1 MVKFF
6 REVSDSEQRKRVA
19 LKEPKTALNVILL
32 NCTNSRNFSSEI
44 YGDSILP
51 GNPKQNSGGEHT
63 VKTGCYF
70 EISAFQG
77 MLRRPS
83 CGRPEKESY

>member
-44 YGDSILP
+44 IWG
-51 GNPKQNSGGEHT
+51 
-63 VKTGCYF
+63 
-70 EISAFQG
+70 
-77 MLRRPS
+77 
-83 CGRPEKESY
+83 